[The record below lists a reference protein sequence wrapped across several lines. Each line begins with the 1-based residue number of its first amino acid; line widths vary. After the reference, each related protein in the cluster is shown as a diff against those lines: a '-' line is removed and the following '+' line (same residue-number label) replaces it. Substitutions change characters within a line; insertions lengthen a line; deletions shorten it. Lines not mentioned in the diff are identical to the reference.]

1 MTPEKTKAEKEIAQ
15 STGNETDKWADKLE
29 KEAED
34 IIKER
39 YHSDDKGEKDDEP
52 NTDKES
58 DDDDDSKKGDGTDEE
73 PGDDKDK
80 DADETKDDDKDDKA
94 NTDTKSGDD
103 DSDDNIETLRTD
115 RDRFQKQAKDNKSEY
130 TRGQQKLKEAQGRT
144 EEMEDTIFNLR
155 NKLDDLAST
164 AKTKTEEKKVEKE
177 IKADLAEVSDQLKAI
192 NDIDPDIGKAMTPV
206 IEGLLGKIANLET
219 QVKDSNA
226 SAKKTSEEIANDAH
240 FSKLDRAVPNWED
253 TVKSEEFVE
262 YVDNLSPRQKRM
274 ALSDLKEGSA
284 ADIIEVISDYTASL
298 PETKKANNKKDK
310 VKQASDIANPDFKKS
325 KETKTSKTFKFTISE
340 IDSMNEKDY
349 LKNEADIDK
358 AWAKGEIDLN
368 N

>member
-39 YHSDDKGEKDDEP
+39 YHSEDKGDKDDEP

-73 PGDDKDK
+73 PGDDEDK
-80 DADETKDDDKDDKA
+80 DTDKTKDDDEDDKA
-94 NTDTKSGDD
+94 NTDTKSDKD
-103 DSDDNIETLRTD
+103 SSDDNVETLRTE

-130 TRGQQKLKEAQGRT
+130 TKGQQKLKEAQGRT

-155 NKLDDLAST
+155 NKLDDLASQT
-164 AKTKTEEKKVEKE
+164 QTKTEEKKAEKE

-206 IEGLLGKIANLET
+206 IEGLLGKIASLET

-226 SAKKTSEEIANDAH
+226 SVKKSAEEIASDNH
-240 FSKLDRAVPNWED
+240 FNKLDRELPDWET

-262 YVDNLSPRQKRM
+262 YVDSLSPRQKRM
-274 ALSDLKEGSA
+274 ALTDLKDGSA
-284 ADIIEVISDYTASL
+284 ADIIEVINDYTASL

-310 VKQASDIANPDFKKS
+310 VKQVADLANPDFKKS
-325 KETKTSKTFKFTISE
+325 KEVKTGKTFKFKISE

-349 LKNEADIDK
+349 LKNEAEIDK
-358 AWAKGEIDLN
+358 AWTKGEIDLN